1 MNWPAVL
8 RTLRPVAPLLVVNTF
23 AVLGQVFYGFD
34 HYSPAGWPIEA
45 RLAVAIGAAVG
56 LESIAWYVSWH
67 AHDALMLKAT
77 STAARMRRAS
87 YLIAAGVAAINYL
100 HFSPDLVPTGAAV
113 VFAGFSLSSP
123 WLWGLHTRRA
133 HRVQLLRE
141 GQADSTGAVF
151 SAERWRA
158 FPVRT
163 WKARRWSIDHG
174 VTDPRAAWVGY
185 NGTLLTTAPPV
196 APLAAPVPEA
206 EEPEQPRPALKSV
219 PARKTTRTV
228 NATLPGDHQAKVA
241 AIKQAGG
248 GRGEVVKQLGVTPA
262 QARTLLDRLK
272 VGLP

>member
-1 MNWPAVL
+1 MKIDARPLL
-8 RTLRPVAPLLVVNTF
+8 RALRPVAPLLIVNTF
-23 AVLGQVFYGFD
+23 AVLGQVFYGYD
-34 HYSPAGWPIEA
+34 HYAPIGWPFEA
-45 RLAVAIGAAVG
+45 RLAVAVGAAIG

-77 STAARMRRAS
+77 ATASRMRRAS

-100 HFSPDLVPTGAAV
+100 HFSPDLAPTGAAV

-163 WKARRWSIDHG
+163 WKARRWSIDQG
-174 VTDPRAAWVGY
+174 VTDPREAWVGY
-185 NGTLLTTAPPV
+185 NAHQPMRAASVLPV
-196 APLAAPVPEA
+196 AAELAADESVSPP
-206 EEPEQPRPALKSV
+206 PKLHTV
-219 PARKTTRTV
+219 PAAKPAV
-228 NATLPGDHQAKVA
+228 VVSAPVGDLAEKVA
-241 AIKQAGG
+241 AIVATGG
-248 GRGEVVKQLGVTPA
+248 GRGTVMKKLGIPENQARALVKQA
-262 QARTLLDRLK
+262 QS
-272 VGLP
+272 

>member
-1 MNWPAVL
+1 MNWLPVL
-8 RTLRPVAPLLVVNTF
+8 RALRPVAPLLVVNTF

-77 STAARMRRAS
+77 ATAARMRRAS

-100 HFSPDLVPTGAAV
+100 HFSPDLAPTGAAV

-185 NGTLLTTAPPV
+185 NALQPV
-196 APLAAPVPEA
+196 ATPPAVPPARPVEPTA
-206 EEPEQPRPALKSV
+206 EPSRPALKSV
-219 PARKTTRTV
+219 PAAKRVPMVK
-228 NATLPGDHQAKVA
+228 ATATPGVDMEKVA
-241 AIKQAGG
+241 ELVKAGA
-248 GRGEVVKQLGVTPA
+248 GRGKLVEELGITPH
-262 QARTLLDRLK
+262 QARTLAK
-272 VGLP
+272 QVKT